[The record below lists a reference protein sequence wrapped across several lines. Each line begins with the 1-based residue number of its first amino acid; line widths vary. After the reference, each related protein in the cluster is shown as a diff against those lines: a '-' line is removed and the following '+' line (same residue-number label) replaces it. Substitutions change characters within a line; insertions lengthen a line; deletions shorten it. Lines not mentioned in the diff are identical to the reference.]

1 MMESGG
7 YQVPEESLEAV
18 ETFFRCLQTGREDFG
33 NCREARNLADRV
45 KVCMS
50 ARLASETALTCQ
62 QVTQVLPEDISAAVE
77 NLMDEERMLRRA
89 APFIGF

>member
-1 MMESGG
+1 
-7 YQVPEESLEAV
+7 
-18 ETFFRCLQTGREDFG
+18 
-33 NCREARNLADRV
+33 
-45 KVCMS
+45 MS

-77 NLMDEERMLRRA
+77 NLMEEERMLRRA